1 MCDAS
6 VKINNVQVTYNG
18 VDLWQK
24 MKPRTFN
31 HRPNCDIFVQ
41 TMGTDKID
49 FKLWFW
55 ASQQPINQPSPT
67 TIQQHRPPRS
77 SHSTWI
83 FYHRTSGHFYV
94 ANVITLQV
102 TIFIRMPNF
111 SGEVKCPWI
120 KLIEY
125 TQYFCRDPAHSVQ
138 QLPGIGKHWFRNFL
152 NFQKPANMTKLHCD
166 LHFLTNLHLLQDHI
180 TSPQI
185 ILLVILL
192 MSSKPVASNN
202 STQCFG
208 VFCQGLEHF

>member
-31 HRPNCDIFVQ
+31 HRPNCDMFVQ
-41 TMGTDKID
+41 TMGTYNID

-125 TQYFCRDPAHSVQ
+125 TSIFVVTLPTQYNNYRALES
-138 QLPGIGKHWFRNFL
+138 IGSETFWIFRNQQTWQ
-152 NFQKPANMTKLHCD
+152 NY
-166 LHFLTNLHLLQDHI
+166 I
-180 TSPQI
+180 
-185 ILLVILL
+185 VIYIFWPIFTCCKTISLPP
-192 MSSKPVASNN
+192 K
-202 STQCFG
+202 
-208 VFCQGLEHF
+208 